1 MTPKSLYTHVVMG
14 KPTGRPNGRPAAF
27 ERSPVGTRI
36 VAAREAAGLT
46 QQQLADKIGVS
57 LTNIA
62 FWERRAPAPRAAM
75 LAKIADVLGVSADE
89 LLGRAPAA
97 ATAKKKGGPNGKV
110 RQVFE
115 EVSTLPRTQQQRI
128 LDVVQAMLQAQR
140 PQSTAKDR

>member
-27 ERSPVGTRI
+27 ERSQVGARI
-36 VAAREAAGLT
+36 VAAREAAGMT

-62 FWERRAPAPRAAM
+62 FWERRAPAPRAEM
-75 LAKIADVLGVSADE
+75 LAKVADVLGVSADE
-89 LLGRAPAA
+89 LLGRTTTA

-115 EVSTLPRTQQQRI
+115 EVSTLPRAQQQRI
-128 LDVVQAMLQAQR
+128 VGIVQDLLKAQR
-140 PQSTAKDR
+140 INGQSNS